1 MRELLN
7 SNDIVLISYATVLLR
22 DAGIKHTVLDGN
34 MSLMEGSIGI
44 LPRRLV
50 VEADRFEDAN
60 ALMMDAGLITY
71 R

>member
-7 SNDIVLISYATVLLR
+7 SNDIVLISYARVLLR

-34 MSLMEGSIGI
+34 MSLVEGSIGI

-60 ALMMDAGLITY
+60 ALMMDAGLITC